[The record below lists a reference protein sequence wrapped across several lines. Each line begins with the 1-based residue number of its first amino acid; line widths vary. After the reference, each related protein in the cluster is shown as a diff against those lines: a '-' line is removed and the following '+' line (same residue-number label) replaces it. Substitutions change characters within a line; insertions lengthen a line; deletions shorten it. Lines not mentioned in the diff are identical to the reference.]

1 MFLLAYCI
9 WVSIVLHGSI
19 YHTASGTKSMKEIKA
34 ILLEHAASFLLL
46 TNDNDTLN
54 DNQYWQRTSLKCDTS
69 IFLGFEA
76 SPKLRTSQLNDV
88 NTGIFNQ
95 KFLFN
100 GLVSRCYSGK
110 SRKRSDC
117 NEGKMLNTTGGSS
130 RMHVNTQIQLSLVCK
145 TSRFRTLT
153 GAWFTKQFLSL
164 MSRDDDVRSLHDRST
179 GQPRR
184 GHRTLFSSS
193 RPQSQKGRPCRDIP

>member
-1 MFLLAYCI
+1 MI
-9 WVSIVLHGSI
+9 RWMIISIGKEHRWNVTHLSWLRGFIGITRVTIKRRKHRNFQSKI
-19 YHTASGTKSMKEIKA
+19 CVQRPRISMLFKEIA
-34 ILLEHAASFLLL
+34 
-46 TNDNDTLN
+46 
-54 DNQYWQRTSLKCDTS
+54 
-69 IFLGFEA
+69 
-76 SPKLRTSQLNDV
+76 
-88 NTGIFNQ
+88 
-95 KFLFN
+95 
-100 GLVSRCYSGK
+100 
-110 SRKRSDC
+110 KRSDC

-164 MSRDDDVRSLHDRST
+164 MSRDDAVRSLHDRST